1 MKRSVVITGLGPI
14 CSIASDAPSFQNA
27 VSSAQRSITPIES
40 FDPSAFRAQLA
51 GQVTEPNIRDMVPK
65 PYRKATKV
73 MARDTELAVIA
84 AKAAAD
90 DAGLKT
96 RGSEDDDSGFTIDP
110 ARSGCNIGA
119 GLIACDTAELSRAVA
134 TAANDDGSF
143 SDSKWGTIEPGSA
156 GMNNLP
162 PLWLLKYLPN
172 MLACHVTIIHGLEG
186 PSNTIMGAEAG
197 ALLSIGESMRII
209 ERDDADLCFAGGAE
223 SRVNP
228 HGLLRWELSDK
239 LATAT
244 TTDDPADSCKP
255 YDPASQGCFLGEAG
269 GMLVIEEATHAQNRN
284 ARVYATLAGFAATQS
299 LTPALPIFD
308 DEPTDS
314 DEGLERAITNALKD
328 ANLTPD
334 DIDIVYPLAV
344 GIPELDAREAGA
356 IQSALGPRADQI
368 PWITLSDKVGN
379 TLAAH
384 GAIAA
389 AAAALALSSQTIP
402 DSPTRSPSN
411 PPNELRNALVCTPSL
426 AGQCAA
432 LVLSR

>member
-1 MKRSVVITGLGPI
+1 
-14 CSIASDAPSFQNA
+14 
-27 VSSAQRSITPIES
+27 
-40 FDPSAFRAQLA
+40 
-51 GQVTEPNIRDMVPK
+51 
-65 PYRKATKV
+65 
-73 MARDTELAVIA
+73 
-84 AKAAAD
+84 
-90 DAGLKT
+90 
-96 RGSEDDDSGFTIDP
+96 
-110 ARSGCNIGA
+110 
-119 GLIACDTAELSRAVA
+119 
-134 TAANDDGSF
+134 
-143 SDSKWGTIEPGSA
+143 
-156 GMNNLP
+156 
-162 PLWLLKYLPN
+162 

-299 LTPALPIFD
+299 LTPGLPIFD
-308 DEPTDS
+308 DEPTES

-344 GIPELDAREAGA
+344 GIPVLDAREAGA
-356 IQSALGPRADQI
+356 IESALGPRADQI

>member
-1 MKRSVVITGLGPI
+1 MTRSVVITGLGPV
-14 CSIASDAPSFQNA
+14 CSIATDAPSFQTAVANA
-27 VSSAQRSITPIES
+27 HRSITPIES
-40 FDPSAFRAQLA
+40 FDPAPFRAQLA
-51 GQVTEPNIRDMVPK
+51 GQVTEPNIRDSVPK
-65 PYRKATKV
+65 SYRKATKV

-96 RGSEDDDSGFTIDP
+96 RGSEESDTGFAINP

-143 SDSKWGTIEPGSA
+143 SDTKWGTIDPGQA

-228 HGLLRWELSDK
+228 HGLLRWQFADR
-239 LATAT
+239 LAIASK
-244 TTDDPADSCKP
+244 TDDPAHTCKP
-255 YDPASQGCFLGEAG
+255 FHPDSKGCFLGEAG
-269 GMLVIEEATHAQNRN
+269 GMLVIEDETHAARRD
-284 ARVYATLAGFAATQS
+284 ARVYAKLTGFAATQS

-308 DEPTDS
+308 DDPATT
-314 DEGLERAITNALKD
+314 DEGLERAIAGAIRD
-328 ANLTPD
+328 AALTPD

-344 GIPELDAREAGA
+344 GVPELDAREASA
-356 IQSALGPRADQI
+356 IEAALGPRAAQI
-368 PWITLSDKVGN
+368 PWITLTDKVGN

-384 GAIAA
+384 GALAA
-389 AAAALALSSQTIP
+389 AAAALALATQTIP
-402 DSPTRSPSN
+402 DSPARSPAS
-411 PPNELRNALVCTPSL
+411 PPKALRNALVCAPSL